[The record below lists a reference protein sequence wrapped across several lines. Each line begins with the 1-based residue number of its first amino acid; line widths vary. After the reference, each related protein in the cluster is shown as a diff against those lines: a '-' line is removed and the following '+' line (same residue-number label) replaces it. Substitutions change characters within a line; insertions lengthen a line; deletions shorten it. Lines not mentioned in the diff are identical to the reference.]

1 MKALKLNP
9 GKSTKGHKTG
19 TDILI
24 VQTNITIVLI
34 PKYTCGGLTLG
45 SSNFEVQTV
54 QFSYQYSNIVVSKSC
69 VYDTC
74 ILVVCFLTVR
84 PDYQI
89 LPKLRH

>member
-9 GKSTKGHKTG
+9 GKSIKGHKTG

-24 VQTNITIVLI
+24 VQTNYDTIVIIVLI

-54 QFSYQYSNIVVSKSC
+54 QFSYQYSNIVVPESC

-74 ILVVCFLTVR
+74 IVVV
-84 PDYQI
+84 
-89 LPKLRH
+89 